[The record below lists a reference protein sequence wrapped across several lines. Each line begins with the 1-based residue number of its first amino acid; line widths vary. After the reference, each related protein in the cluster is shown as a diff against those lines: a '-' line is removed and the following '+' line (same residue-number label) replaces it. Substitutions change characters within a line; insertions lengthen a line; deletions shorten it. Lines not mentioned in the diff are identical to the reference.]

1 MGLIQ
6 VEEWK
11 QLLWLLPLLLDLLVS
26 NLLVFYWILR
36 LARSQ
41 TISVRISHRP
51 YVDYLNVICRNY
63 QMTMWA
69 RDMEGTRWKVLMI
82 SQVLVP
88 VSHVNLVDLLVLLWV
103 NRCDS
108 LGRLKTEIRMLAAS
122 WLYPAQTNQLRKFY
136 GVAIAGMQEII
147 RRMLSFRRTSVLVEK
162 ANVMF
167 NGLWKQSLINS
178 VTVLMLSLTILQI
191 QVLVH

>member
-1 MGLIQ
+1 MIVAVAAGFAS
-6 VEEWK
+6 VESVGV
-11 QLLWLLPLLLDLLVS
+11 LLDPPPRP
-26 NLLVFYWILR
+26 ITT
-36 LARSQ
+36 Q

-51 YVDYLNVICRNY
+51 YVDYLNVICKSY
-63 QMTMWA
+63 QMTTWA
-69 RDMEGTRWKVLMI
+69 RDMEGTRRKVLMI
-82 SQVLVP
+82 SP
-88 VSHVNLVDLLVLLWV
+88 HVNLVDLLVLLWV
-103 NRCDS
+103 NLCDS